1 MSPLLPG
8 AADVEEEPASVVD
21 EERDPAAMTIRAVLP
36 RRDKTRALAL
46 AELSTKLAESIGEID
61 EVVDSVVQLISTFL
75 GDTAVLR
82 FVEPDGEHMRV
93 VAAYDAD
100 PAVAHI
106 VRAALEE
113 APQDMAHLKPHGLA
127 VRESQPVLLTGDA
140 LVASTGTMSEASRRA
155 LAELGVHT
163 ALICPLRAQ
172 RRVIG
177 TLGLWRRGDAP
188 PHSERDQ
195 GFAQE
200 LADRAALAIQN
211 ARLVADLHEE
221 LEERKRNEDTLR
233 LSNELLQRAQAKQ
246 NALVEHLVNAQ
257 EEERRRI
264 AMDVHDDSIQA
275 MAAIGVRLQI
285 LRRHAP
291 SHDVAEKI
299 ADVEDAV
306 TESIARL
313 RNLLFQLESSSLDK
327 QGLART
333 LTRGLAEL
341 FPDST
346 PKSRVRNRLTQEPIG
361 HIRVVAYR
369 IIQEALNNVRK
380 HAKASEVTVTLG
392 QENQGLQITVQ
403 DDGKGFRPAD
413 ALERSLPGHL
423 GLRVMEERARIAGG
437 WLRVESAKGE
447 GTRVTFWL
455 PFVEPLELDG

>member
-1 MSPLLPG
+1 MPH
-8 AADVEEEPASVVD
+8 AADMEEESARGV

-36 RRDKTRALAL
+36 RRDRTRALAL
-46 AELSTKLAESIGEID
+46 AELSAKLAESIGEID
-61 EVVDSVVQLISTFL
+61 DVVDSVVQLVSTFL

-82 FVEPDGEHMRV
+82 FIEPDGKHMRV
-93 VAAYDAD
+93 VAAYDVDSAAAD
-100 PAVAHI
+100 V
-106 VRAALEE
+106 VRGALEH
-113 APQDMAHLKPHGLA
+113 APQDMVHLKPHDLA
-127 VRESQPVLLTGDA
+127 VRDAQPVLLSGDA
-140 LVASTGTMSEASRRA
+140 LLASTGTMPEASRRA
-155 LAELGVHT
+155 LTELRVHT
-163 ALICPLRAQ
+163 ALICPLRVQ

-177 TLGLWRRGDAP
+177 TLGLWRRGDTP

-195 GFAQE
+195 NFAQE
-200 LADRAALAIQN
+200 LADRAALAIEN
-211 ARLVADLHEE
+211 ARLVQSLQEE
-221 LEERKRNEDTLR
+221 LAERKRNEDTLR

-291 SHDVAEKI
+291 SYDIAEKI

-333 LTRGLAEL
+333 LTRSLAEI

-346 PKSRVRNRLTQEPIG
+346 PKTRVRNRMTQEPIG
-361 HIRVVAYR
+361 HVRVVAYR

-392 QENQGLQITVQ
+392 QENQGLMITVQ
-403 DDGKGFRPAD
+403 DDGKGFRPTD

-447 GTRVTFWL
+447 GTRITFWL
-455 PFVEPLELDG
+455 PSVEPLELDG